1 MAGMRASRLFGV
13 MAPAILNWLLLAVG
27 CLSSQIAIE
36 TPAVFPSGR

>member
-1 MAGMRASRLFGV
+1 MAA
-13 MAPAILNWLLLAVG
+13 AILNLLLLAVG